1 MGNAPSIIASMSKE
15 ELIYEFASL
24 YHQNPEL
31 WDKIIENAQSK
42 LPNSSNNDIND
53 YIEDETDV
61 ITSNEP
67 RDPNVIPFSNEI
79 ANEINLLRSD
89 PVAYADNVVMKRY
102 EKFVDDFIYKLP
114 TGENLK
120 TKEGRKLVKETAD
133 YLRTLKPIPSI
144 TASIY
149 LENASLDHGSDIS
162 FNNIFSHTG
171 SNGASLR
178 ERVERYGQWR
188 GSLGENMDFGT
199 NKPSDIITNL
209 LIDDGV
215 STRGHRKNLLNPD
228 YKFVGAC
235 VGPHSSYRF
244 FSVMDFCNNIVG
256 HDQLMKH
263 DIKKTIK
270 TINDLSNED
279 VKKILLSIP
288 YNGDLY
294 LEFSQEIEQGHQ
306 IIVDFSYTNKSV
318 KLSFIQDK
326 KTLTKS
332 MSWGS

>member
-42 LPNSSNNDIND
+42 LPNSINNDVND
-53 YIEDETDV
+53 YAEDETDV

-79 ANEINLLRSD
+79 ADEINLLRSD

-102 EKFVDDFIYKLP
+102 EKFVDDYIYKLP

-133 YLRTLKPIPSI
+133 YLRTLKPITSI

-178 ERVERYGQWR
+178 DRVERYGQWR

-228 YKFVGAC
+228 YKFVG
-235 VGPHSSYRF
+235 
-244 FSVMDFCNNIVG
+244 
-256 HDQLMKH
+256 HDQIMKH

-294 LEFSQEIEQGHQ
+294 TEFYQEIEQGHQ